1 MVEFGER
8 NYNIVS
14 IKHAEFNY
22 KCIVMSPSSSCTH
35 STRLLINNI
44 RLDIIIPD
52 DPREKKT
59 ALCMDRLSDGA
70 VSSVFPFISIF
81 LLLCARLT
89 DPD

>member
-14 IKHAEFNY
+14 IKHAEFNF
-22 KCIVMSPSSSCTH
+22 KCIVMSPFFITH

-44 RLDIIIPD
+44 RLDIMIPD
-52 DPREKKT
+52 DPREKKS

>member
-8 NYNIVS
+8 NYNMVS

-22 KCIVMSPSSSCTH
+22 KCIVMSPFFITH

-52 DPREKKT
+52 DPREKKNPLY
-59 ALCMDRLSDGA
+59 AWIVYQMELFRRFFHS
-70 VSSVFPFISIF
+70 
-81 LLLCARLT
+81 
-89 DPD
+89 

>member
-22 KCIVMSPSSSCTH
+22 RCIVMSPFFITH

-52 DPREKKT
+52 DPREKKNP
-59 ALCMDRLSDGA
+59 LSA
-70 VSSVFPFISIF
+70 
-81 LLLCARLT
+81 
-89 DPD
+89 

>member
-8 NYNIVS
+8 DYNIVS

-22 KCIVMSPSSSCTH
+22 KCIVMFPFFITH

-52 DPREKKT
+52 DPREKQIPLY
-59 ALCMDRLSDGA
+59 AWI
-70 VSSVFPFISIF
+70 VSQTELFRRFFHS
-81 LLLCARLT
+81 
-89 DPD
+89 